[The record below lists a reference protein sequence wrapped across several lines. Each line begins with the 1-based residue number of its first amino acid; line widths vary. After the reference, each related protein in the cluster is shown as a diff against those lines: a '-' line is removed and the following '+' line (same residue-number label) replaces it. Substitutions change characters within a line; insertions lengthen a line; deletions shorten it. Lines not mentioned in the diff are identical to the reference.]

1 MLLIDDLLMSPVRGL
16 MFVLRE
22 VAKSA
27 EAEQEAEERTVMA
40 QLSALHRALDN
51 GEITEDAFDAQ
62 ESRLLARLD
71 HIRGTEPGDDAGS
84 NGT

>member
-27 EAEQEAEERTVMA
+27 EAEEAAVERTVMA
-40 QLSALHRALDN
+40 ELSALHRSLDN
-51 GEITEDAFDAQ
+51 GEITEEAFDAQ
-62 ESRLLARLD
+62 ESRLLAQLD
-71 HIRGTEPGDDAGS
+71 HIRGTEPGDGTGS
-84 NGT
+84 NGI